1 MDEKGIV
8 QRRNWIKFVTL
19 GVLMAGALA
28 YLFFSGMKTSMVYY
42 RTLEELE
49 SAARSRIGE
58 GVRLAG
64 WVKEDSVSGSVLDG
78 EINFVMTDGKR
89 ELPVRYSGQIPDTFK
104 EGSEVVLEGV
114 YKAQPVFVATT
125 LLAKCPSKYEAEG
138 YDPDKKP
145 VTGDKPL

>member
-138 YDPDKKP
+138 YDPDKNP

>member
-1 MDEKGIV
+1 LDEKGIV

-138 YDPDKKP
+138 YDPDKNP

>member
-1 MDEKGIV
+1 LDEKGIV

-49 SAARSRIGE
+49 SA

-78 EINFVMTDGKR
+78 GINFVMTDGKR

-138 YDPDKKP
+138 YDPDKNP

>member
-1 MDEKGIV
+1 LDEKGIV

-19 GVLMAGALA
+19 GVFMAGALA

-49 SAARSRIGE
+49 SAAPSRIGE
-58 GVRLAG
+58 SVRLAG
-64 WVKEDSVSGSVLDG
+64 WVKEDSVRGPVLDG
-78 EINFVMTDGKR
+78 GINFVMTDGKR
-89 ELPVRYSGQIPDTFK
+89 ELLVLYSGQIPDTFK